1 LSVPASAVE
10 TVLDVAT
17 PVRIEGRSPSSIAW
31 RRIRGDR
38 LTMAS
43 LYVVAALV
51 LLAVAAPFLK
61 AFDIIDP
68 STPHPELVQGVG
80 SVPTGPFSGASAAHW
95 LGVVPGVGQDV
106 LARVLYG
113 LTFDFSIALVATMLT
128 VLIGATIGL
137 VAGYSGRWVDA
148 TLARAMDLVLAF
160 PQLIMLIALSP
171 VFLGQPPQNSRVV
184 VYLIVVLAVF
194 GWPRLARL
202 VRSEVLSLREQDYV
216 VAARSLGAGP
226 ARILWKELL
235 PNLRGTILVYAT
247 ITMPVFVSAQAALAY
262 LGISLQPPFPTL
274 CTVLTDAV
282 PYVTSDPAYFFVPGV
297 ALVLVVLSFNLLGD
311 GIADALNPRSDR
323 F

>member
-1 LSVPASAVE
+1 MSVPVSAVE

-17 PVRIEGRSPSSIAW
+17 PDRIEGRSPSGIAW
-31 RRIRGDR
+31 RRMRQDR
-38 LTMAS
+38 VTMAS
-43 LYVVAALV
+43 LYVVTFLV

-61 AFDIIDP
+61 AFKVIDP

-80 SVPTGPFSGASAAHW
+80 SVPTGPFSGASAEHW

-113 LTFDFSIALVATMLT
+113 LTFDFSIALAATAIT

-137 VAGYSGRWVDA
+137 LAGYSSRWVDS
-148 TLARAMDLVLAF
+148 TLGRTMDLVLAF

-171 VFLGQPPQNSRVV
+171 VFLGQPPQNARVV
-184 VYLIVVLAVF
+184 AYLIIVLAVF
-194 GWPRLARL
+194 SWPRLARM

-216 VAARSLGAGP
+216 MAARSLGAGRL
-226 ARILWKELL
+226 RILWSELL
-235 PNLRGTILVYAT
+235 PNLRGTILVFAT

-274 CTVLTDAV
+274 GTVLTDAV

-297 ALVLVVLSFNLLGD
+297 TLVLVVLSFNLLGD
-311 GIADALNPRSDR
+311 GLADALNPRSDR

>member
-1 LSVPASAVE
+1 MSVPVSAVE
-10 TVLDVAT
+10 TVLDIAA
-17 PVRIEGRSPSSIAW
+17 PERITERSPSGITW
-31 RRIRGDR
+31 RRIRRDR
-38 LTMAS
+38 VTMAS
-43 LYVVAALV
+43 LYVVALLV

-61 AFDIIDP
+61 AFRVIDP

-80 SVPTGPFSGASAAHW
+80 SVPTGPFSGASTAHW
-95 LGVVPGVGQDV
+95 LGVVPGIGQDV

-113 LTFDFSIALVATMLT
+113 LTFDFSIALAATVLT
-128 VLIGATIGL
+128 VLIGTTIGL

-171 VFLGQPPQNSRVV
+171 LFLGQPPQNARVV

-194 GWPRLARL
+194 GWPRLARV

-216 VAARSLGAGP
+216 MAARSLGAGP
-226 ARILWKELL
+226 ARVLWRELL

-247 ITMPVFVSAQAALAY
+247 ITLPVFVSAQAALAY

-274 CTVLTDAV
+274 GTVLTDAV

-311 GIADALNPRSDR
+311 GIAEALNPRSDR

>member
-1 LSVPASAVE
+1 MSVPVSAVE

-17 PVRIEGRSPSSIAW
+17 PVHIEERSPSGIAW
-31 RRIRGDR
+31 RRIRQDR
-38 LTMAS
+38 VTMAS
-43 LYVVAALV
+43 LYVVAVLV

-61 AFDIIDP
+61 AFNVIDP

-80 SVPTGPFSGASAAHW
+80 SVPTGPFSGASRAHW

-106 LARVLYG
+106 FARVLYG
-113 LTFDFSIALVATMLT
+113 LTFDISIALAATALT

-137 VAGYSGRWVDA
+137 ISGYFGHWLDA
-148 TLARAMDLVLAF
+148 TLSRAMDLILAF

-171 VFLGQPPQNSRVV
+171 VFLGQPPQNARVV

-194 GWPRLARL
+194 GWPRLARV
-202 VRSEVLSLREQDYV
+202 VRSEVMSLREQDYV
-216 VAARSLGAGP
+216 MAARSLGAGP
-226 ARILWKELL
+226 GRILWKEVF

-262 LGISLQPPFPTL
+262 LGIGLQPPFPTL
-274 CTVLTDAV
+274 GTVLTDAV

>member
-1 LSVPASAVE
+1 MSVPVSAVD
-10 TVLDVAT
+10 TVVNVAP
-17 PVRIEGRSPSSIAW
+17 PVRIEGRSPSSIVW
-31 RRIRGDR
+31 RRIRQDR
-38 LTMAS
+38 VTMAS
-43 LYVVAALV
+43 LYVVAFLV

-61 AFDIIDP
+61 AFKVIDP

-113 LTFDFSIALVATMLT
+113 LTFDFSIALAATALT
-128 VLIGATIGL
+128 VLLGATIGL
-137 VAGYSGRWVDA
+137 VAGYAGRWVDA
-148 TLARAMDLVLAF
+148 TLGHAMDLILAF

-171 VFLGQPPQNSRVV
+171 VFLGQPPQNTRVV

-194 GWPRLARL
+194 AWPRLARL
-202 VRSEVLSLREQDYV
+202 VRSEVLSAREQDYV
-216 VAARSLGAGP
+216 MAARSLGAGP

-235 PNLRGTILVYAT
+235 PNLRGTVLVYAT

-274 CTVLTDAV
+274 GSVLTDSV

-311 GIADALNPRSDR
+311 GLADALNPRSDR

>member
-1 LSVPASAVE
+1 MSVPVSAVD
-10 TVLDVAT
+10 TIRDVVAAE
-17 PVRIEGRSPSSIAW
+17 RIEGRSPSDLAW
-31 RRIRGDR
+31 RRIRRDR
-38 LTMAS
+38 VTMAS
-43 LYVVAALV
+43 LYVVGALV

-61 AFDIIDP
+61 AFNVIDP

-113 LTFDFSIALVATMLT
+113 LTFDFSIALAATALT

-171 VFLGQPPQNSRVV
+171 LFLGQPPQNARVV

-194 GWPRLARL
+194 GWPRLARV

-216 VAARSLGAGP
+216 MAARSLGAGP
-226 ARILWKELL
+226 ARILWQELL
-235 PNLRGTILVYAT
+235 PNVRGTILVYAT

-274 CTVLTDAV
+274 GTVLTDAV

>member
-274 CTVLTDAV
+274 GTVLTDAV

>member
-113 LTFDFSIALVATMLT
+113 LTFDFSIALVATVLT

-274 CTVLTDAV
+274 GTVLTDAV

>member
-1 LSVPASAVE
+1 
-10 TVLDVAT
+10 
-17 PVRIEGRSPSSIAW
+17 
-31 RRIRGDR
+31 
-38 LTMAS
+38 
-43 LYVVAALV
+43 
-51 LLAVAAPFLK
+51 
-61 AFDIIDP
+61 
-68 STPHPELVQGVG
+68 VQGVG
-80 SVPTGPFSGASAAHW
+80 SVPTGPFSGASTAHW

-113 LTFDFSIALVATMLT
+113 LTFDFSIALAATLLT
-128 VLIGATIGL
+128 VLLGATIGL
-137 VAGYSGRWVDA
+137 IAGYAGRWVDA
-148 TLARAMDLVLAF
+148 TLGHAMDLVLAF

-171 VFLGQPPQNSRVV
+171 VFLGQPPQNARVV

-194 GWPRLARL
+194 AWPRLARL
-202 VRSEVLSLREQDYV
+202 VRSEVLSAREQDYV
-216 VAARSLGAGP
+216 MAARSLGAGP

-235 PNLRGTILVYAT
+235 PNLRGTVLVYAT

-274 CTVLTDAV
+274 GSVLTDSV

-311 GIADALNPRSDR
+311 GLADALNPRSDR

>member
-1 LSVPASAVE
+1 MSVPVSAVE

-17 PVRIEGRSPSSIAW
+17 PVRIEGRSPSGIAW
-31 RRIRGDR
+31 RRIRQDR
-38 LTMAS
+38 VAMAS
-43 LYVVAALV
+43 LCVVAVLV

-61 AFDIIDP
+61 AFKVIDP

-80 SVPTGPFSGASAAHW
+80 SVPTGAFSGASAAHW

-113 LTFDFSIALVATMLT
+113 LTFDFGIALAATALT
-128 VLIGATIGL
+128 VLIGVTIGL
-137 VAGYSGRWVDA
+137 VAGYSGRWVDG

-171 VFLGQPPQNSRVV
+171 LFLGQPPQNARVV

-194 GWPRLARL
+194 GWPRLARVL
-202 VRSEVLSLREQDYV
+202 RSEVLSLREQDYV
-216 VAARSLGAGP
+216 MAARSLGAGR
-226 ARILWKELL
+226 ARILWQELL

-247 ITMPVFVSAQAALAY
+247 ITVPVFVSAQAALAY

-274 CTVLTDAV
+274 GTVLTDAV
-282 PYVTSDPAYFFVPGV
+282 PYVASDPAYFFVPGV

-311 GIADALNPRSDR
+311 GIADALNPRSGR
-323 F
+323 L

>member
-1 LSVPASAVE
+1 MSVPVSAVE
-10 TVLDVAT
+10 TVLDVST
-17 PVRIEGRSPSSIAW
+17 PVRIEERSPSGIAW
-31 RRIRGDR
+31 RRIRQDR
-38 LTMAS
+38 VTMAS
-43 LYVVAALV
+43 LYVVAVLV

-61 AFDIIDP
+61 AFNVIDP

-80 SVPTGPFSGASAAHW
+80 SAPTGPFSGASRAHW

-113 LTFDFSIALVATMLT
+113 LTFDISIALAATALT
-128 VLIGATIGL
+128 VAIGATIGL
-137 VAGYSGRWVDA
+137 ISGYFGHWLDA
-148 TLARAMDLVLAF
+148 TLSRAMDLILAF

-194 GWPRLARL
+194 GWPRLARV

-216 VAARSLGAGP
+216 MAARSLGAGT
-226 ARILWKELL
+226 ARILRKEVL

-247 ITMPVFVSAQAALAY
+247 ITMPLFVSAQAALAY
-262 LGISLQPPFPTL
+262 LGIGLQPPFPTL
-274 CTVLTDAV
+274 GTVLTDAV

>member
-51 LLAVAAPFLK
+51 LLAVAAPFLR
-61 AFDIIDP
+61 AFKVIDP

-80 SVPTGPFSGASAAHW
+80 SVPTGPFSGASTAHW

-113 LTFDFSIALVATMLT
+113 LTFDVSIALAATALT

-137 VAGYSGRWVDA
+137 VAGYSRRWVDA
-148 TLARAMDLVLAF
+148 TLGRTMDLVLAF
-160 PQLIMLIALSP
+160 PQLLMLIALSP
-171 VFLGQPPQNSRVV
+171 LFLGQPPQNSRVV
-184 VYLIVVLAVF
+184 AYLIVVLAVF

-216 VAARSLGAGP
+216 MAARSLGAGP

-247 ITMPVFVSAQAALAY
+247 ITMPAFVSAQAALAY

-274 CTVLTDAV
+274 GTVLTDAV

>member
-1 LSVPASAVE
+1 MSVPASAVE
-10 TVLDVAT
+10 TILDVAT

-31 RRIRGDR
+31 WRIRGDR

-274 CTVLTDAV
+274 GTVLTDAV

>member
-1 LSVPASAVE
+1 MSVPVSAVE

-17 PVRIEGRSPSSIAW
+17 PVRIEERSPSGIAW
-31 RRIRGDR
+31 RRIRQDR
-38 LTMAS
+38 VTMAS
-43 LYVVAALV
+43 LYVVAVLV
-51 LLAVAAPFLK
+51 LLAVVAPFLK
-61 AFDIIDP
+61 AFNVIDP

-80 SVPTGPFSGASAAHW
+80 SVPTGPFSGASRDHW

-113 LTFDFSIALVATMLT
+113 LTFDISIALAATALT

-137 VAGYSGRWVDA
+137 ISGYFGHWLDA
-148 TLARAMDLVLAF
+148 TLSRAMDLILAF

-171 VFLGQPPQNSRVV
+171 VFLGQPPQNARVV

-194 GWPRLARL
+194 GWPRLARV

-216 VAARSLGAGP
+216 MAARSLGAGP
-226 ARILWKELL
+226 ARILRKEVL

-274 CTVLTDAV
+274 GTVLTDAV